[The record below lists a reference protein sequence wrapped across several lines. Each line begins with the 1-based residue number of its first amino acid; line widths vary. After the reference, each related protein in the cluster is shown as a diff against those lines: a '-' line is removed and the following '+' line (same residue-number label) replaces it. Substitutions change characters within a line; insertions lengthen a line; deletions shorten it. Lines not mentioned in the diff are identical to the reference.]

1 MVVSMLQFI
10 IELYGVESI
19 KDKRRMVKSLKD
31 RLYRKYRVSVAEV
44 DLLESLSFTQIG
56 VALVSNSREYGEKV
70 MNKIEDFI
78 EEEVLGR
85 LHDVQIFSEQY

>member
-1 MVVSMLQFI
+1 MLQFI

>member
-1 MVVSMLQFI
+1 
-10 IELYGVESI
+10 
-19 KDKRRMVKSLKD
+19 MVKSLKD

>member
-1 MVVSMLQFI
+1 MLQFI

-31 RLYRKYRVSVAEV
+31 RLFRKYRVSVAEV

-56 VALVSNSREYGEKV
+56 VALVSNSREFGEKV
-70 MNKIEDFI
+70 MNKIQDFI
-78 EEEVLGR
+78 ENEAQGR
-85 LHDVQIFSEQY
+85 LHDIQVFSEQY

>member
-1 MVVSMLQFI
+1 MLQFI
-10 IELYGVESI
+10 IELYGVESL

-31 RLYRKYRVSVAEV
+31 RIYRKYRVSVAEV

>member
-1 MVVSMLQFI
+1 MLQFI

-31 RLYRKYRVSVAEV
+31 RIYRKYRVSVAEV